1 MRRTMLTLTVLA
13 LFATGCGGEAATQD
27 GAATEN
33 ETSTTTEEESTPATD
48 PSPTETATEDETE
61 GGAGEAPFTANTEQD
76 TADGSGDPV
85 TVSDVR
91 VEAEEDFD
99 RVVFEIAGDG
109 TPGWRVG
116 YVDEATEQGR
126 GNEVEVEGDAVLEV
140 NVTNTSYPF
149 DTGEDEYD
157 GPNRVDGAE
166 VVAEAYFVGTYE
178 GQTQAFVGTTSERP
192 FRARL
197 ADDGNLVVEVWHE
210 DVEG

>member
-27 GAATEN
+27 GSTET
-33 ETSTTTEEESTPATD
+33 ETSTPTEETTPATD
-48 PSPTETATEDETE
+48 PSPTDTATTEAETEDE
-61 GGAGEAPFTANTEQD
+61 AAEAPFTANTEED

-99 RVVFEIAGDG
+99 RVVFEIAGEG

-126 GNEVEVEGDAVLEV
+126 GNEVEMEGDAVLEV
-140 NVTNTSYPF
+140 TVTNTSYPF

-157 GPNRVDGAE
+157 GPKRIDGAE
-166 VVAEAYFVGTYE
+166 VVAEAYFVGTFE

-197 ADDGNLVVEVWHE
+197 TDDGNIAVEVWHE